1 MSDII
6 KKQLEAY
13 QSNFIKHGATPE
25 GTFQNNTATQHER
38 FNQLL
43 LPLLNAKPEGF
54 SICDIGSGIADLHRY
69 LKDSGIT
76 HEYTGIEIV
85 PEMVEVSKE
94 KYPEARFLNIDLLD
108 ENFTEQFDFVV
119 LSGTFN
125 IPGNVTENDWQQFIF
140 SVIKKMFAISKTGI
154 SFNTLTSY
162 STFRADDLF
171 YQDPGK
177 ILNFIQTELS
187 RFCII
192 NTAYPLYEIS
202 YSVFKKDHVKS
213 KYIHE
218 DFEKYFKN

>member
-13 QSNFIKHGATPE
+13 QPNFLKHGSSPE
-25 GTFQNNTATQHER
+25 GTFQNNSTTQFER

-43 LPLLNAKPEGF
+43 LPLLNAKPDGF
-54 SICDIGSGIADLHRY
+54 TICDIGSGIADLHRY
-69 LKDSGIT
+69 LTDNGIK
-76 HEYTGIEIV
+76 HQYTGVEIV

-94 KYPEARFLNIDLLD
+94 KYPEARFLNVDLLD

-125 IPGNVTENDWQQFIF
+125 IPGSVSKKEWEQFILD
-140 SVIKKMFAISKTGI
+140 VIKKMFSISRIGI

-162 STFRADDLF
+162 STFNADELF
-171 YQDPGK
+171 YQDPSK
-177 ILNFIQTELS
+177 ILHFIQAELS

-192 NTAYPLYEIS
+192 NTAYPLYEVS
-202 YSVFKKDHVKS
+202 YSVFKKEFLKN
-213 KYIHE
+213 KYPHP
-218 DFEKYFKN
+218 DFAKYFKG